1 MAKPKTIAER
11 LELVEK
17 ENEQIKN
24 AVMTCLPA
32 LVKENLIF
40 KEAFSVLESTY
51 DSINLAIIT
60 KLGLDPTEIFKVA
73 EELRDLQKNDILKN
87 ESAES

>member
-11 LELVEK
+11 LELIEK

-24 AVMTCLPA
+24 AVMTYLPA

-60 KLGLDPTEIFKVA
+60 KLGLDPTEILKIA

>member
-24 AVMTCLPA
+24 AVMTYLPT

-60 KLGLDPTEIFKVA
+60 KLGLDPTEIFKIA